1 MLGAMRTTLAVLLFS
16 VSAFA
21 KTPHAPLPPEAY
33 AAKTIAIVN
42 HTGTQRVVDKA
53 FEELT
58 RWGKFKIV
66 QNAAD
71 ADMVLV
77 VEVDNETHGVTANT
91 YGSTTTVDDR
101 QVVTI
106 TTSFILKGQTEPFF
120 SEQERASPFR
130 KSATQR
136 GIDDLKK
143 RIEEG
148 PPAP

>member
-1 MLGAMRTTLAVLLFS
+1 MRKSLAVLLFS
-16 VSAFA
+16 FPACA
-21 KTPHAPLPPEAY
+21 KTPHAPLPPEVY
-33 AAKTIAIVN
+33 GAKTIAIVN

-53 FEELT
+53 YQELT
-58 RWGKFKIV
+58 KWGKFKII

-77 VEVDNETHGVTANT
+77 VEVNRETRGAIANT
-91 YGSTTTVDDR
+91 TGTTTTVDETE
-101 QVVTI
+101 VVTI
-106 TTSFILKGQTEPFF
+106 TTAFILKGQTAPFF
-120 SEQERASPFR
+120 SEQERASLFR

-148 PPAP
+148 TPAQ